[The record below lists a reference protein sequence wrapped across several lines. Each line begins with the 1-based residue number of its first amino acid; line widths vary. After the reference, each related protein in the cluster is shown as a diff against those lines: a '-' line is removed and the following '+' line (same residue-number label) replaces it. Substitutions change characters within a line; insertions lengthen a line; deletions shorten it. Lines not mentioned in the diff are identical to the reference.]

1 GEIIMG
7 DQMFLV
13 LVVYDIYN
21 TVPKSPAKYAFPE
34 ITQPICHPPRVWY
47 DEGTDKRDKGPE
59 FWKGRF
65 EGLGRTI
72 GDAGLRAEVFLW
84 EDFHNRRVISNV
96 VGIACGN
103 GFDEQHNAEPDTW
116 SRLPRDERDRIQ
128 REFDPAV
135 GRGRWYSFSIGV
147 VGVAP

>member
-1 GEIIMG
+1 
-7 DQMFLV
+7 
-13 LVVYDIYN
+13 
-21 TVPKSPAKYAFPE
+21 SPAKYAFPE